1 MEAEFIALKLAGQ
14 EADWL
19 KGLLANMSLGGGRQ
33 HMTISLR
40 CDSQVAIAVAYNNL
54 YNEKKRH
61 IRIRH
66 SAVKQLLKHNIT
78 SLE

>member
-1 MEAEFIALKLAGQ
+1 MKAEFIALKLAGQ

-19 KGLLANMSLGGGRQ
+19 KGLLANMSLGGRQ

-40 CDSQVAIAVAYNNL
+40 CDSQVAIAVAHNNL
-54 YNEKKRH
+54 YNEKERH